1 MSIEGKID
9 NDIKEALKKR
19 EKVKL
24 STLRMLKSNLKNEKI
39 AKKRELTEDEE
50 IKVLNSYLKKLKDS
64 LDLYKKSNRGDLVSQ
79 LEDEIKVVEA
89 YLPPRLTSEEIKKI
103 VLDVVD
109 KIGKERK
116 NMGLIM
122 KEVMSK
128 VSSRAD
134 GKVVKEI
141 AEEILDS

>member
-50 IKVLNSYLKKLKDS
+50 VKVLNSYLKKLKDS

>member
-116 NMGLIM
+116 NMRLIM

-134 GKVVKEI
+134 GKIVKEI